1 MPNLPL
7 SQAQGHIKHKEPSP
21 AWHFGNQMGL
31 VGRGGGNC
39 WCQVLNRASLQDS
52 TELPGTG
59 EATGLTVPHTSA
71 VHKMT
76 TLHFK
81 RFIA

>member
-31 VGRGGGNC
+31 VGRGGG
-39 WCQVLNRASLQDS
+39 QLLVPGAEQSILAGLNRAAWDRRGNRTHCATHFSS
-52 TELPGTG
+52 TQNDHL
-59 EATGLTVPHTSA
+59 A
-71 VHKMT
+71 
-76 TLHFK
+76 F
-81 RFIA
+81 